1 MTRAALHLTGW
12 AVAALP
18 LIAVQQGAREVPG
31 DPVLELQSRVQS
43 GAVKLEYEPQHGYL
57 KSLLRELKI
66 DPATQTLVF
75 AKNSMQGSFIST
87 ETPRALY
94 FNDSVYVGWIPN
106 APLIEVMSIDPV
118 KGIRFYSFPNVKPTA
133 SNAALRFHKET
144 TNCEPCHSRRSFTG
158 TPRLFATSVY
168 AAPSGYPR
176 IFSPEID
183 VRPSTPIEKRW
194 GGWYVTGSH
203 GKLRHMGNEPAE
215 GTDEAYRIDTNRG
228 ANVMKL
234 DDYFDPVGYLTPHS
248 DIVALMVME
257 QQMHVQ
263 NILSATGI
271 AVRQAQA
278 SGTSVEEECNELVE
292 ALVLAGETKFTSP
305 IAGTSRFSE
314 VWQARGPLYKL
325 DLNQRL
331 SRYACSPL
339 IYSDSFRAL
348 PVAAK
353 NYIYRQI
360 SEGLGSGTLRPDLTD
375 PEREA
380 TLRILRDTIPAF
392 PR

>member
-1 MTRAALHLTGW
+1 MNRATLHAIGW
-12 AVAALP
+12 VVAAVP
-18 LIAVQQGAREVPG
+18 VAAMQQTTPAPAV
-31 DPVLELQSRVQS
+31 DPILDLQARVQS
-43 GAVKLEYEPQHGYL
+43 GAVKLAYEPQYGHL
-57 KSLLRELKI
+57 NALLRELKI
-66 DPATQTLVF
+66 DPSTQTLVF

-94 FNDSVYVGWIPN
+94 FNDSVYVGWIPG

-118 KGIRFYSFPNVKPTA
+118 KGIRFYSFPNVKPA
-133 SNAALRFHKET
+133 SGKNTSRFHLET
-144 TNCEPCHSRRSFTG
+144 ENCEPCHSRRSFTG

-183 VRPSTPIEKRW
+183 VRPSTPLEKRW

-215 GTDEAYRIDTNRG
+215 GTDESYRIDTNRG

-234 DDYFDPVGYLTPHS
+234 DNYFDLTGYPTPHS

-263 NILSATGI
+263 NILSDTGK
-271 AVRQAQA
+271 AVRRALSSGA
-278 SGTSVEEECNELVE
+278 SVPDECNDLVE
-292 ALVLAGETKFTSP
+292 ALVLAGEAKLTSS
-305 IAGTSRFSE
+305 IAGTSRFAE
-314 VWQARGPLYKL
+314 YWQSRGPLYKL
-325 DLNQRL
+325 DLNRRL
-331 SRYACSPL
+331 TRYACSPL

-353 NYIYRQI
+353 TYIYRQI
-360 SEGLGSGTLRPDLTD
+360 SEGLGNGTLRPDLTD

-380 TLRILRDTIPAF
+380 TLRILRDTIPEF

>member
-1 MTRAALHLTGW
+1 MTRATLHAIGW
-12 AVAALP
+12 VVAVIPVAAM
-18 LIAVQQGAREVPG
+18 QQAAPPTAK
-31 DPVLELQSRVQS
+31 DPILDLQARVQS
-43 GAVKLEYEPQHGYL
+43 GAVKLESEPQHGHL
-57 KSLLRELKI
+57 KALLRELKI
-66 DPATQTLVF
+66 DPSTQTLVF

-94 FNDSVYVGWIPN
+94 FNDSVYVGWIPG

-118 KGIRFYSFPNVKPTA
+118 KGIRFYSFPNEKPANGKVA
-133 SNAALRFHKET
+133 SRFHQET
-144 TNCEPCHSRRSFTG
+144 ANCEPCHSRRSFTG

-176 IFSPEID
+176 IFSPEIF

-215 GTDEAYRIDTNRG
+215 GTDESYRINTNRG

-234 DDYFDPVGYLTPHS
+234 DSYFDPAGYLTPHS

-263 NILSATGI
+263 NILSAMGI

-278 SGTSVEEECNELVE
+278 SGASVESECNDLVE
-292 ALVLAGETKFTSP
+292 ALVLAGETKFTSA
-305 IAGTSRFSE
+305 IAGTSQFTE
-314 VWQARGPLYKL
+314 YWQSRGPLYKL
-325 DLNQRL
+325 NLNQRL
-331 SRYACSPL
+331 ASYACSPL

-348 PVAAK
+348 PAAAK
-353 NYIYRQI
+353 TYIYRQI
-360 SEGLGSGTLRPDLTD
+360 SEGLGSGSLRPDLTD

-380 TLRILRDTIPAF
+380 TLRILRDTIPEF